1 MLYLTTRD
9 RFDTFTAFHAIK
21 HDTAP
26 NGGFF
31 VPFKMPNIDMKEL
44 AGQSFGDCVA
54 NVLNALF
61 STRLTGKQVEFSI
74 GRNPIRIKSAH
85 QRTLIAELHRNLD
98 GSYEK
103 MERRL
108 SGKICGCFNT
118 DELTSSWVC
127 IAIRIAVL
135 FGVFA
140 ELKKQELIERE
151 VDIALP
157 CGDFKLP
164 MAAWYARQMGLPIG
178 NIICACGQDSGVWDL
193 LRHGQMRTSAPDV
206 AYNELERLI
215 CATLGTAQA
224 VNYHKALASGSIFT
238 LEKEET
244 DQLSKGIFCAV
255 VSEDRTENA
264 ISSVY
269 RTSTCVLEKG
279 SAVSYSGL
287 MDYRAKTGESRTALL
302 LADCN
307 PVDQAGFIA
316 GAMNIT
322 EDALKDLLRNS

>member
-26 NGGFF
+26 NGGLFL
-31 VPFKMPNIDMKEL
+31 PFKMPKIDMQEL
-44 AGQSFGDCVA
+44 AELSFGDSVA
-54 NVLNALF
+54 LVLNRLF
-61 STRLTGKQVEFSI
+61 STRLTGKEVEFSI
-74 GRNPIRIKSAH
+74 GRNPIRVKSAH
-85 QRTLIAELHRNLD
+85 QRTLVAELYRNLD

-103 MERRL
+103 MEQRL
-108 SGKICGCFNT
+108 AAKICNCF
-118 DELTSSWVC
+118 DCEEKITSWIC

-135 FGVFA
+135 FGTFA
-140 ELKKQELIERE
+140 EIRKQEMTEGT
-151 VDIALP
+151 VDISVP

-164 MAAWYARQMGLPIG
+164 MAAWYAREMGLPIG
-178 NIICACGQDSGVWDL
+178 NIICACGHNSGVWDL
-193 LRHGQMRTSAPDV
+193 LRHGEMRTATQE
-206 AYNELERLI
+206 ATFTELERLI
-215 CATLGTAQA
+215 CGTLGVSQA
-224 VNYHKALASGSIFT
+224 VNYHTSCEKGSIY
-238 LEKEET
+238 LLQAEET
-244 DQLSKGIFCAV
+244 QKLSRGIFCAV
-255 VSEDRTENA
+255 VSDDRVENA

-269 RTSTCVLEKG
+269 RTSASVLERG

-307 PVDQAGFIA
+307 PADQAAYIA

-322 EDALKDLLRNS
+322 EDALKELLRNS